1 MEAEEAITKRLRELE
16 AQIAAFQEEIGTLD
30 LDQLSSAVAHLQD
43 LSNQRDA
50 LRARLEGEG
59 TVVQGSENK
68 VVGARGAKADDVG
81 GSIVTGD
88 NNSVTHIYHTYQ
100 QAPGRPFLNEDD
112 FTAALG
118 RYLAWVERR
127 YGRLDLRGVEK
138 REQQV
143 LSLTLDD
150 VYVSLAAVVTPERKD
165 QRRLVDKTPG
175 ERQEPVDMHRLLEL
189 GPRLVITGGPGCG
202 KTTYLRLIAASVARA
217 LRLNQ
222 PDTAQTYLGLA
233 EPLPLPIVVSLS
245 EYNRYRRRY
254 SQPDNPRQGT
264 LIAFISH
271 SLIRQSAV
279 IGLPDD
285 FFERLLGQGHNC
297 LLLLDG
303 LDEVANERER
313 NLVRRAVE
321 ELAFN
326 DGIRQVV
333 ITSRSRAYQG
343 EAVLPEEFRLATVQP
358 MTPEQ
363 VNALAARWCHAV
375 YESEDALDEAPRLQE
390 AIARLE
396 RHRAARGESRLAET
410 PLLVTIIAIV
420 HYNQRRLPD
429 QRAELYEKCVE
440 VLLTEGHHSASD
452 ATYELAD
459 WGGTLAEKRGLLAYL
474 AFEMMQAGEAV
485 GRSVSEW
492 QLRTWLRPRL
502 VRRYGEEEADGQLN
516 SFIQAMRE
524 RGSLLD
530 ERGGDYQFTHLTFQ
544 EFLCAYHLAETVRDP
559 GKIVA
564 FLREERRLGE
574 AWWREVVLLTAG
586 YLALKSTETALAFL
600 EALNG
605 LKPDDALALAA
616 AELAGTALLGLDSE
630 DGVKNRVVANRLV
643 TLLTDKTVQAEPD
656 LRMMA
661 GDALGRLGDPRPG
674 VCTPEP
680 DLIPI
685 PAGTFLMGDEELH
698 EIEIAQPFAIGRF
711 PITNTQYQL
720 FVDDGGYTEKW
731 RRCWTEDGWQW
742 RESQNR
748 TRPYDWGDRFT
759 LANLPRVGVSWYEA
773 VAYGRW
779 LAETTDKP
787 YRLPTEAEW
796 ERAARHTD
804 GRTYPWGEEWQD
816 GMANSKEAG
825 LKRTTV
831 VGIFPEDTA
840 VCSALDMSGN
850 VLEWCQTRWQDETE
864 KVYSVPYRTQ
874 DGRENLVGNDEVYR
888 VLRGSSFAFDKIW
901 GRCGARHWH
910 VPNFDSP
917 SPFGF
922 RVVVSPFFDSAL

>member
-1 MEAEEAITKRLRELE
+1 MTTGNKPNNLE
-16 AQIAAFQEEIGTLD
+16 AVTQAIAALQQSFAALPHEELP
-30 LDQLSSAVAHLQD
+30 AA
-43 LSNQRDA
+43 A
-50 LRARLEGEG
+50 ARLNELLAQKAALVGDG
-59 TVVQGSENK
+59 TQVQGNENE
-68 VVGARGAKADDVG
+68 VVGTRGVKADDVG

-100 QAPGRPFLNEDD
+100 QGAERPFLNETE
-112 FTAALG
+112 FTQALG

-150 VYVSLAAVVTPERKD
+150 VYVSLVAAVAPERKN
-165 QRRLVDKTPG
+165 QRYLLGKAVD
-175 ERQEPVDMHRLLEL
+175 EQQEPVDMRRLLGL
-189 GPRLVITGGPGCG
+189 GPRLVLVGGPGCG

-222 PDTAQTYLGLA
+222 PAVVQTHLGLA

-254 SQPDNPRQGT
+254 SQPDNPRHGT

-271 SLIRQSAV
+271 SLIRQQAA
-279 IGLPDD
+279 IGLPED
-285 FFERLLGQGHNC
+285 FFERLLVQGRSC

-313 NLVRRAVE
+313 TLVRRAVE

-326 DGIRQVV
+326 DGVRQIVV
-333 ITSRSRAYQG
+333 TSRSRAYQG

-358 MTPEQ
+358 MTLEQ
-363 VNALAARWCHAV
+363 VSALAERWCHAV
-375 YESEDALDEAPRLQE
+375 YELDDAPAETKRLQD
-390 AIARLE
+390 AIAGLE
-396 RHRAARGESRLAET
+396 QHRTARGETRLAET

-459 WGGTLAEKRGLLAYL
+459 WGGTLPEKRGLLAYL
-474 AFEMMQAGEAV
+474 AFEMMQAGEAA

-502 VRRYGEEEADGQLN
+502 LRRYGEEEADEQLN
-516 SFIQAMRE
+516 SFTQAMRE

-559 GKIVA
+559 DKIVA
-564 FLREERRLGE
+564 FLQAENRLAE

-586 YLALKSTETALAFL
+586 YLALKSAEPAYRFL
-600 EALNG
+600 ETLGNLEPANG
-605 LKPDDALALAA
+605 LALAA
-616 AELAGTALLGLDSE
+616 AELAGTALLELDSQE
-630 DGVKNRVVANRLV
+630 SGPNQSLARRLV
-643 TLLTDKTVQAEPD
+643 GLLTEREVQADPA
-656 LRMMA
+656 LRLIA
-661 GDALGRLGDPRPG
+661 GDVLGRLGDPRPG
-674 VCTPEP
+674 VCTLEP
-680 DLIPI
+680 DLVQVA
-685 PAGTFLMGDEELH
+685 AGTFLMGDEQLY
-698 EIEIAQPFAIGRF
+698 EIEIAQPFGISRY
-711 PITNTQYQL
+711 PVTNAQYH
-720 FVDDGGYTEKW
+720 FFIEDGGYTEKW
-731 RRCWTEDGWQW
+731 QHCWTEAGWRW
-742 RESQNR
+742 RKSQNR
-748 TRPYDWGDRFT
+748 ARPSEWGVEF
-759 LANLPRVGVSWYEA
+759 NLPNQPRIGVTWYEA
-773 VAYGRW
+773 VAYVRW
-779 LAETTDKP
+779 LAKKTDKP

-804 GRTYPWGEEWQD
+804 GRTYPWGEDWQD
-816 GMANSKEAG
+816 GMANTQETS
-825 LKRTTV
+825 LNRSTV
-831 VGIFPEDTA
+831 VGIFPQDTA
-840 VCSALDMSGN
+840 VCGVQDMSGN
-850 VLEWCQTRWQDETE
+850 ISEWCQTRWRDKNK
-864 KVYSVPYRTQ
+864 KVYLKPYRSD
-874 DGRENLVGNDEVYR
+874 DGRETLAGFNL
-888 VLRGSSFAFDKIW
+888 IW
-901 GRCGARHWH
+901 RIRKGVSYSDTAKKGVRCGAHYQSDPGN
-910 VPNFDSP
+910 PNWGS
-917 SPFGF
+917 GF
-922 RVVVSPFFDSAL
+922 RVVVSPFFDSER

>member
-1 MEAEEAITKRLRELE
+1 MTTGNQPNNLE
-16 AQIAAFQEEIGTLD
+16 AVTQAIAALQQSFATLPPEQLPAAAARLNELLAQKAALVGDGTL
-30 LDQLSSAVAHLQD
+30 
-43 LSNQRDA
+43 
-50 LRARLEGEG
+50 
-59 TVVQGSENK
+59 VQGNDNE
-68 VVGARGAKADDVG
+68 VVGSRGVKADDVG

-100 QAPGRPFLNEDD
+100 QAPGRPFLNETE
-112 FTAALG
+112 FTQALG
-118 RYLAWVERR
+118 RYLSWVERR

-150 VYVSLAAVVTPERKD
+150 VYVSLAAAVSPVRKK
-165 QRRLVDKTPG
+165 QRHLLEKPPIK
-175 ERQEPVDMHRLLEL
+175 RQKPVNMHRLLGL
-189 GPRLVITGGPGCG
+189 GSSLVIVGGPGCG
-202 KTTYLRLIAASVARA
+202 KTTYLRLIAASVTRA

-222 PDTAQTYLGLA
+222 PELAQNALGLA
-233 EPLPLPIVVSLS
+233 EPLPLPVVVSLS
-245 EYNRYRRRY
+245 EYNRYRRRH
-254 SQPDNPRQGT
+254 SQPDDPRQGT
-264 LIAFISH
+264 LITFISH
-271 SLIRQSAV
+271 SLIRQSAA

-285 FFERLLGQGHNC
+285 FFERLLVQGHSC

-326 DGIRQVV
+326 DGVRQIVV
-333 ITSRSRAYQG
+333 TSRSRAYQG
-343 EAVLPEEFRLATVQP
+343 EAVLPEEFRVATVQP

-363 VNALAARWCHAV
+363 VNALALRWCRAV
-375 YESEDALDEAPRLQE
+375 YEPEDALTEAKRLQD
-390 AIARLE
+390 AIAGLE
-396 RHRAARGESRLAET
+396 RHRAARGEARLAET

-459 WGGTLAEKRGLLAYL
+459 WGGTLPEKRGLLAYL
-474 AFEMMQAGEAV
+474 AFEMMQAGEAA

-502 VRRYGEEEADGQLN
+502 ARRYGEEEANRQLD
-516 SFIQAMRE
+516 SFTQAMRE

-530 ERGGDYQFTHLTFQ
+530 ERGREYQFTHLTFQ
-544 EFLCAYHLAETVRDP
+544 EFLCAYYLAETVREP
-559 GKIVA
+559 VKIVA
-564 FLREERRLGE
+564 FLREERRLSE

-586 YLALKSTETALAFL
+586 YLALKSTETVLAFL

-605 LKPDDALALAA
+605 LKPDDSLALAA
-616 AELAGTALLGLDSE
+616 AELAGTTLQELDSQ
-630 DGVKNRVVANRLV
+630 GSNLNQKVAERLV
-643 TLLTDKTVQAEPD
+643 ALLTDKTVQAEPA
-656 LRMMA
+656 LRMLA

-685 PAGTFLMGDEELH
+685 PAGVFLMGEGKLY
-698 EIEIAQPFAIGRF
+698 EIEIAQPFAIGRY
-711 PITNTQYQL
+711 PITNAQYQL

-731 RRCWTEDGWQW
+731 RRCWTTEGWQW
-742 RESQNR
+742 KDNLSGPRD
-748 TRPYDWGDRFT
+748 YDGFT
-759 LANLPRVGVSWYEA
+759 LPNQPRVGVSWYEA
-773 VAYGRW
+773 VAYVRW
-779 LAETTDKP
+779 LAETTGKP

-804 GRTYPWGEEWQD
+804 GHTYPWGEDWQD
-816 GMANSKEAG
+816 GTINTREAG
-825 LKRTTV
+825 LRRTTV
-831 VGIFPEDTA
+831 VGIFPLDTA
-840 VCSALDMSGN
+840 VCGAHDLGGN
-850 VLEWCQTRWQDETE
+850 VAEWCQTRRRNEQGEDYTL
-864 KVYSVPYRTQ
+864 PYKHD
-874 DGRENLVGNDEVYR
+874 DGRENLEGGDNIFREN
-888 VLRGSSFAFDKIW
+888 RGGLW
-901 GRCGARHWH
+901 GSGKKWSRCGARGGGNPYHARW
-910 VPNFDSP
+910 V
-917 SPFGF
+917 FGF